1 MSHSENCQ
9 KVHINR
15 EGISPLKLLIERS
28 RLSSWIRLGKLLG
41 TDQLKLVSNDL
52 KTGPD
57 WLVQSIEL
65 STGPLSGSVQLLS
78 RKGLRTDI
86 ESVVEP
92 DKLVVEPPNRMEPN
106 SSVQLRIWVFGPKLG
121 FDYQW
126 ATHPF
131 TTQTSMATSITF
143 TTHSPTLIIIHVGQ
157 ENSN

>member
-15 EGISPLKLLIERS
+15 EGISPLKLLLERS

-57 WLVQSIEL
+57 WPVQSIEL

-106 SSVQLRIWVFGPKLG
+106 SSVQLRIWVFGPKQAL
-121 FDYQW
+121 
-126 ATHPF
+126 
-131 TTQTSMATSITF
+131 ITNGLH
-143 TTHSPTLIIIHVGQ
+143 THSQPKLAWLLQLHSRPTLQH
-157 ENSN
+157 

>member
-52 KTGPD
+52 KIVPD
-57 WLVQSIEL
+57 RPVQSIEL

-92 DKLVVEPPNRMEPN
+92 DEPVVEPPN
-106 SSVQLRIWVFGPKLG
+106 
-121 FDYQW
+121 
-126 ATHPF
+126 
-131 TTQTSMATSITF
+131 
-143 TTHSPTLIIIHVGQ
+143 
-157 ENSN
+157 